1 MKLAA
6 TIAKEKPTQEESI
19 NRLFEDSQRIKQ
31 VSGLPHRRVAPSRN
45 DTIQEFFKTKFP
57 KYGYLT
63 ACVMHTISG
72 LTSIK
77 QDILPKAF
85 KKTFDHVTIGL
96 SKFTTS
102 ANYLSLA
109 IEALKEKRMFD
120 FFARILDPLFV
131 PWMKLEDIHLARG
144 MSAGA
149 SLMDFSQNHKLQD
162 KDRKG
167 VIPNIIANTKATVSM
182 IKEMIQGG
190 IGKDRKVIPVGE
202 KDEGHTMHFFGQLIS
217 LGSFLGVA
225 FGANKRNLMNKL
237 GGVIRNLGGF
247 LGDMTMMS
255 HGDKAFKLSGAFYA
269 ANAVI
274 DAVQRF
280 LPQEI
285 IDPINHF
292 NMILNNL
299 GTYFYAEI
307 SRRRNEGK
315 FEDSF
320 DQR

>member
-6 TIAKEKPTQEESI
+6 TNIKEKPIQEESL
-19 NRLFEDSQRIKQ
+19 NRLFENKSHSKQ
-31 VSGLPHRRVAPSRN
+31 ESGLPSFDYAQDRLTNRN
-45 DTIQEFFKTKFP
+45 KIQDFFKTKFP
-57 KYGYLT
+57 KYGYLA
-63 ACVMHTISG
+63 ACVMHAISG

-77 QDILPKAF
+77 QDILPKGF
-85 KKTFDHVTIGL
+85 KKLFDKVTVGL

-109 IEALKEKRMFD
+109 IEALKENRMFD

-149 SLMDFSQNHKLQD
+149 SLMDFSQNHKLKD
-162 KDRKG
+162 KDRQG
-167 VIPNIIANTKATVSM
+167 VIPNIIANAKATVSM

-190 IGKDRKVIPVGE
+190 IGKNRKVVPEG
-202 KDEGHTMHFFGQLIS
+202 KDEGHTMHFFGQMIS
-217 LGSFLGVA
+217 LGSFLGVV
-225 FGANKRNLMNKL
+225 FGANQRNFMNKL

-247 LGDMTMMS
+247 LGDITMIA
-255 HGDKAFKLSGAFYA
+255 HGDKAFKLSGVFYA

-320 DQR
+320 K